1 MRPAHPTLLGVLV
14 LLVVA
19 CGSPPASPTPQRL
32 PTRAAPPTPTATP
45 FSVPAQIY
53 YEEGLARQEAGDAE
67 GALQSLTW
75 AIERAPDMAPAY
87 VARGTIY
94 LAQGKL
100 RQALAEADAALEVD
114 PKSAAAYALRG
125 EALRLLG
132 RAEPALESFR
142 QALALDPALQ
152 AETFRSRWLAAR
164 ADDNGARMLALSN
177 EFAAAHPDN
186 ALRAYYR
193 GWAFIELNAAGT
205 AIEVLIEAIEANPD
219 PPALLWFALGQAYA
233 AERAWPESVTS
244 FEAARGLVQAG
255 DNSLIVHSDRPIA
268 ELFGALGWAYLR
280 AGRCVDAEVMLE
292 YALQVGAPA
301 SKYTAMLEEAR
312 ICQTP
317 TPTATPYP
325 TATPM
330 IW

>member
-1 MRPAHPTLLGVLV
+1 MHPARLALLGVLV
-14 LLVVA
+14 LLAVA

-45 FSVPAQIY
+45 FSVPAQAY
-53 YEEGLARQEAGDAE
+53 YKEGVARQEAGDAE
-67 GALQSLTW
+67 GALRSFTW

-94 LAQGKL
+94 LAQDKL
-100 RQALAEADAALEVD
+100 HLALAEADAALEAD

-125 EALRLLG
+125 EALRLMD

-142 QALALDPALQ
+142 QALALDPTLQ

-177 EFAAAHPDN
+177 EYAAAQPDN

-193 GWAFIELNAAGT
+193 GWAFIELNATGT

-301 SKYTAMLEEAR
+301 SQYTAMLEDAR